1 MKKPAINRRS
11 YCPVTFALD
20 IIGDRW
26 ALLIIRDIIFFG
38 KSNFG
43 DFAKSP
49 EGIATNILTDRLKRL
64 EEQNIIAK
72 NPDENNLSKYVY
84 SLTDKGLD
92 LLPIMVEMILFSE
105 KHDLETAAPKSTL
118 KKIRINKNKFIREL
132 RQKHKTAFKN
142 NLRGG

>member
-26 ALLIIRDIIFFG
+26 ALLIIRDILFLG

-64 EEQNIIAK
+64 EGQNIIAK

-105 KHDLETAAPKSTL
+105 KHDLETAASKSTL
-118 KKIRINKNKFIREL
+118 KKIRTNKNKFIKEL

-142 NLRGG
+142 NLQGG

>member
-1 MKKPAINRRS
+1 MKKLSTVRRS
-11 YCPVTFALD
+11 FCPVTYALD

-26 ALLIIRDIIFFG
+26 AILIIRDILFFG
-38 KSNFG
+38 KKNFG

-72 NPDENNLSKYVY
+72 SQDPDNLSKYVY

-92 LLPIMVEMILFSE
+92 LLPIIVEMILFSE
-105 KHDLETAAPKSTL
+105 IHDAETIASKSTL
-118 KKIRINKNKFIREL
+118 EKIKTDKSKFIKEI
-132 RQKHKTAFKN
+132 RQMHVPARK
-142 NLRGG
+142 

>member
-1 MKKPAINRRS
+1 MKKPGINRRS

-64 EEQNIIAK
+64 EEQNIIVK
-72 NPDENNLSKYVY
+72 DPDENNLSKYVY

-105 KHDLETAAPKSTL
+105 KHDLETAASKSTL
-118 KKIRINKNKFIREL
+118 KRIRINKNKFIKEL

-142 NLRGG
+142 NLQGG